1 MEDSGYQIMDTNEP
15 GISFLLRV
23 PPLLV
28 EYYCTIHPNQPNFT
42 YSEVLKQLMR
52 SIATSVGIE
61 INRLWGKGS
70 R

>member
-28 EYYCTIHPNQPNFT
+28 EHYCTIHPNQPNFT
-42 YSEVLKQLMR
+42 YSR
-52 SIATSVGIE
+52 Y
-61 INRLWGKGS
+61 
-70 R
+70 